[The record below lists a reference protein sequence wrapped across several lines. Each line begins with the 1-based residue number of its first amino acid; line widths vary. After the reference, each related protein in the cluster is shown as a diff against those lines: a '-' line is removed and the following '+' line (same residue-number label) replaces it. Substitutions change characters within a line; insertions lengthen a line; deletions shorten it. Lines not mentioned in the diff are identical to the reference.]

1 MRTPQRLLLNI
12 FELRFRHFRRGNTA
26 AALFRRLWRQFNP
39 ERRHVR
45 REEKISEGGFLRK
58 EIFIPIRFSARAA
71 LQRKKICSPDE
82 SLLQL
87 TFIGRLSKSFFDSL
101 KRPGTKVPGRFAA
114 YLFRYSSGS
123 TASPS
128 LVTEKCRW
136 GPWALSAAAVVPTAP
151 MTCPAVTVSPCSTAG
166 VAWRQA

>member
-26 AALFRRLWRQFNP
+26 AALFRRLWRHFNP

-87 TFIGRLSKSFFDSL
+87 TFSGMLIIAHARISFTM
-101 KRPGTKVPGRFAA
+101 KRID
-114 YLFRYSSGS
+114 
-123 TASPS
+123 
-128 LVTEKCRW
+128 E
-136 GPWALSAAAVVPTAP
+136 SAQEQVI
-151 MTCPAVTVSPCSTAG
+151 
-166 VAWRQA
+166 